1 MLRKTVQAMKIV
13 NGYTHDEEQYTQLI
27 RDILTEGSW
36 EDGRNG
42 WTKCVFG
49 SAMHFSLADNVLPLL
64 TTKKVA
70 WKTCLKELLWF
81 IRGQTNNQ
89 LLQEQNVHIWDGNAA
104 AHAHAAAAHEADAD
118 ANADAKANANANA
131 NADAMAKANAS
142 AGNDLGPIYGHQWR
156 HFNAPYTHCN
166 ADYSGAGID
175 QLGDV
180 ISQLKNP
187 ATRSSR
193 RLVVSAWNPCQLQE
207 MALPPCHILMQFN
220 VTGGDKLSCSMYQR
234 SGDVGLGVPFNIAS
248 YAFLVHLI
256 AHHCGLVAH
265 EFLYYLG
272 NCHIYDDH
280 VEALKTQCQRTPLP
294 FPTVCIRGAPKALLD
309 DYTIDDFVVENYLA
323 HDMIKM
329 NMRP

>member
-64 TTKKVA
+64 TTKKLA

-89 LLQEQNVHIWDGNAA
+89 LLQDQNVHIWDGNAA
-104 AHAHAAAAHEADAD
+104 AHEAHAHAAAAHDAD
-118 ANADAKANANANA
+118 ARARAA
-131 NADAMAKANAS
+131 
-142 AGNDLGPIYGHQWR
+142 NDLGPIYGHQWR

-248 YAFLVHLI
+248 YAFLTHLI

-294 FPTVCIRGAPKALLD
+294 FPTVCIRGAPKPLLD

-329 NMRP
+329 HMRP

>member
-64 TTKKVA
+64 TTNKLA

-89 LLQEQNVHIWDGNAA
+89 LLQDQNVHIWDGNAA
-104 AHAHAAAAHEADAD
+104 AHEATDAAAHEAA
-118 ANADAKANANANA
+118 AHARAA
-131 NADAMAKANAS
+131 
-142 AGNDLGPIYGHQWR
+142 NDLGPIYGHQWR
-156 HFNAPYTHCN
+156 HFNAPYTHCD
-166 ADYSGAGID
+166 ADYSGAGVD

-180 ISQLKNP
+180 ITQLKNP

-193 RLVVSAWNPCQLQE
+193 RLVVSAWNPCQLPE
-207 MALPPCHILMQFN
+207 MALPPCHLLMQFN

-234 SGDVGLGVPFNIAS
+234 SGDVGVGVPFNIAS
-248 YAFLVHLI
+248 YAFLTHLI
-256 AHHCGLVAH
+256 AHHCGLIAH
-265 EFLYYLG
+265 EFLYNLG

-294 FPTVCIRGAPKALLD
+294 FPTVRIRGAPKALLD

>member
-1 MLRKTVQAMKIV
+1 MKIV

-64 TTKKVA
+64 TTKKLA

-89 LLQEQNVHIWDGNAA
+89 LLQDQNVHIWDGNAA
-104 AHAHAAAAHEADAD
+104 AHAADADAHEADAD
-118 ANADAKANANANA
+118 AHAADTDAHAADAHARAA
-131 NADAMAKANAS
+131 
-142 AGNDLGPIYGHQWR
+142 NDLGPIYGHQWR
-156 HFNAPYTHCN
+156 HFNAPYTHCDS
-166 ADYSGAGID
+166 DYSGAGVD

-180 ISQLKNP
+180 ITQLKNP

-193 RLVVSAWNPCQLQE
+193 RLVVSAWNPCQLPE

-220 VTGGDKLSCSMYQR
+220 VTGGNKLSCSMYQR

-248 YAFLVHLI
+248 YAFLTHLI
-256 AHHCGLVAH
+256 AHHCGLIAH
-265 EFLYYLG
+265 EFLYNLG

-294 FPTVCIRGAPKALLD
+294 FPTVRIRGAPKALLD